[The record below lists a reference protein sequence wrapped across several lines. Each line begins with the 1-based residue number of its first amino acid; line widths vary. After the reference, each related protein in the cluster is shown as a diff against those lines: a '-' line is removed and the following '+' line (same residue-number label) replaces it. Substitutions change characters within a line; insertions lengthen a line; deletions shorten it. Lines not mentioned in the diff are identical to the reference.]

1 VGECT
6 VCIYD
11 DKPLS
16 YIHLVTYGKAYA
28 SSMVKANLPRLCI
41 QMAARYHIFLYIRMI
56 SLPCILAQLGTSW
69 AYRTNL
75 QASCVRFEDCVHS
88 LY

>member
-1 VGECT
+1 VENGT

-16 YIHLVTYGKAYA
+16 YIKLVTYGKASA
-28 SSMVKANLPRLCI
+28 SSIVKATLPRTSF
-41 QMAARYHIFLYIRMI
+41 MYIKMI
-56 SLPCILAQLGTSW
+56 SLPCILVQTGTSQ
-69 AYRTNL
+69 AYLANL
-75 QASCVRFEDCVHS
+75 QASCVRFKDGIHS